1 MNKENIKKLIKRQL
15 WDSRYKITDIENLIA
30 GIEFDLL
37 VNKKYRIKI
46 IMPDSNCMVEIKR
59 YVTDLA
65 VLARIQNGKK
75 EYAGGAQKVPNFTT
89 NFREVLK

>member
-15 WDSRYKITDIENLIA
+15 WDARYKITDIENLIA

-46 IMPDSNCMVEIKR
+46 IAGETDCMIEFKR
-59 YVTDLA
+59 YVSELA
-65 VLARIQNGKK
+65 ILARIKNGKK